1 MLPFGVCDVLVTDGF
16 TGNILLKSVEG
27 VGKLMLGMLKN
38 AFTASFASKISYL
51 MIKKELKSMKKA
63 LDASEHG
70 GAPILGLAKPV
81 IKAHGSS
88 DAKAFKN
95 AIRQAMEFAGS
106 GAMADLEAATQAFA
120 ARKKAERE
128 AAKQAAEN

>member
-1 MLPFGVCDVLVTDGF
+1 
-16 TGNILLKSVEG
+16 
-27 VGKLMLGMLKN
+27 
-38 AFTASFASKISYL
+38 
-51 MIKKELKSMKKA
+51 MKKA

-88 DAKAFKN
+88 NAKAFKN
-95 AIRQAMEFAGS
+95 AIRQALEFAGS
-106 GAMADLEAATQAFA
+106 GAMEELNAAMQEFA

-128 AAKQAAEN
+128 AAKQAEAAQTQEVL